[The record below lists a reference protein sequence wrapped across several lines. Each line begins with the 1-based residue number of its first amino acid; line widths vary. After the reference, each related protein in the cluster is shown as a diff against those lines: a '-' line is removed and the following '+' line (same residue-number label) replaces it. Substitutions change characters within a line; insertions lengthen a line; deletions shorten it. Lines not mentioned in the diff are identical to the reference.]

1 MCKHFQES
9 SALVEND
16 FSKPLKKYHRGAKLI
31 DGFSENAME
40 LILVDILH
48 VTLNVLKG
56 GLCVN
61 FSSHMELVIVL
72 HDFLFNKDSLCVLL
86 LSAGQSG
93 VLGVKTTYYI
103 KPSQ

>member
-1 MCKHFQES
+1 MFEEWRLECLIVVCKHFQES

-16 FSKPLKKYHRGAKLI
+16 FSKPLKKYHRVARLI
-31 DGFSENAME
+31 DGFSEKAVE

-61 FSSHMELVIVL
+61 FSSHMELVIV
-72 HDFLFNKDSLCVLL
+72 S
-86 LSAGQSG
+86 S
-93 VLGVKTTYYI
+93 TTFYSIRIRFAYY
-103 KPSQ
+103 